1 MVEHATGEDPV
12 LRDAVVRRQ
21 RPEERIGVVVV
32 AIDADALCVVADV
45 HDIVL
50 LVACD

>member
-1 MVEHATGEDPV
+1 MVEHTAGEHPV
-12 LRDAVVRRQ
+12 LRDAVVRGQ
-21 RPEERIGVVVV
+21 RPEERMGVVVV
-32 AIDADALCVVADV
+32 AIQADALCVVADV